1 MLSSSLISPSSSSP
15 SSLGERPLEAG
26 VSAVAI
32 PGAAPSTQPYPLVW
46 DPPDNCLP
54 PRFPSFLTDRVG
66 AALPYSDTYS
76 WLCSPTSPH
85 PSPFSPG
92 RRNPVPF
99 PSAPLLLRD
108 PRSSASRERGS
119 GSGSPRDVT
128 SRDTQETSRPVP
140 AIIKNAILSGTCS
153 LSFLSRVGL
162 SCQPTAHTHLRLW
175 IDISGCVVG
184 WAGLF

>member
-54 PRFPSFLTDRVG
+54 PRLPSFLTDRVG

-92 RRNPVPF
+92 RRNPVPS

-128 SRDTQETSRPVP
+128 SRDTQETRRPVP
-140 AIIKNAILSGTCS
+140 AIVKNAILIGTCS
-153 LSFLSRVGL
+153 LSFLSRVCLASLQLTPTSDFGL
-162 SCQPTAHTHLRLW
+162 TYLGAWWGGRACS
-175 IDISGCVVG
+175 
-184 WAGLF
+184 